1 MSDNKQIDWNLL
13 YKQIE
18 EQTKLISNEEDS
30 EEEIKK
36 VLKLRTE
43 RLAKPIKEVELDN
56 TLSVVEFLLAKEKYA
71 IESIYIQEIQPLL
84 DLTPLPT
91 TPKFILGITNLRG
104 QILSVMNLKIFFDL
118 LDADIKNSPKLII
131 VSVGEMTLAFLA
143 DDVIGQS
150 RISLLDLQTSLP
162 TLTEKQSKYLIG
174 ITKDELIVLDIVK
187 LLTDKQITVNEEVE

>member
-18 EQTKLISNEEDS
+18 EQTKLIANEEDS

-36 VLKLRTE
+36 ILKLRTE
-43 RLAKPIKEVELDN
+43 RLAKPIKEVEFDN

-71 IESIYIQEIQPLL
+71 IESIYIEEIQPLL

-104 QILSVMNLKIFFDL
+104 QILSVMNLKIFFNL
-118 LDADIKNSPKLII
+118 LDADIKNSPKLIV

-143 DDVIGQS
+143 DDVIGQN

-162 TLTEKQSKYLIG
+162 TLTEKQTKYLIG

-187 LLTDKQITVNEEVE
+187 LLTDKRIIVNEEVE

>member
-18 EQTKLISNEEDS
+18 VQTKLIINEEDS

-36 VLKLRTE
+36 ILKLRTE
-43 RLAKPIKEVELDN
+43 RLAKPIKKVEFDN

-118 LDADIKNSPKLII
+118 LDADIKNSPKLMV
-131 VSVGEMTLAFLA
+131 VSFGEMTLAFLA

-174 ITKDELIVLDIVK
+174 ITKDELIILDIVK
-187 LLTDKQITVNEEVE
+187 LLTDKNIIVDEEVE

>member
-18 EQTKLISNEEDS
+18 EQTKLIANEEDS

-36 VLKLRTE
+36 ILKLRTE

-118 LDADIKNSPKLII
+118 LDTDIKNSPKLII

-143 DDVIGQS
+143 DDVIGQN

>member
-18 EQTKLISNEEDS
+18 VQTKLIINEEDS

-36 VLKLRTE
+36 ILKLRTE
-43 RLAKPIKEVELDN
+43 RLAKPIKKVEFDN

-118 LDADIKNSPKLII
+118 LDADIKNSPKLMV
-131 VSVGEMTLAFLA
+131 VSFGEMTLAFLA

-187 LLTDKQITVNEEVE
+187 LLTDKNIIVDEEVE